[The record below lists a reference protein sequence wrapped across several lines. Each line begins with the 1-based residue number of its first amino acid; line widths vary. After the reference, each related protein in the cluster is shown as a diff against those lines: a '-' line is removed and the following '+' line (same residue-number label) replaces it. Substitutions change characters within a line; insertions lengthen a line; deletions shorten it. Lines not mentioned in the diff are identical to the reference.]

1 MSATELHQLLGAYLL
16 GGLDAADSER
26 FEAHLKGC
34 PACRDELAELENLPG
49 LLDSLPV
56 PDAVALTAGRP
67 REAGPGQPAVRV
79 PRALLDELAARRRNL
94 RRRWTAIV
102 GVVAAACL
110 ALGFAAAPLLN
121 RPPPP
126 DASYSVH
133 AGNGPQF
140 TVDLARKTWG
150 TELAVAGSSMPLKGT
165 LSLWIK
171 NRDGGEDRACAWTAT
186 PSGRIK
192 VTGATPVQLASIA
205 SVELRNELKQTVA
218 VITVPDG

>member
-1 MSATELHQLLGAYLL
+1 MSVPELHQLLGAYLL
-16 GGLDAADSER
+16 GGLNAADTER
-26 FEAHLKGC
+26 FDAHLQEC
-34 PACRDELAELENLPG
+34 PACREELAELQIVPA
-49 LLDSLPV
+49 LLDAVPV

-67 REAGPGQPAVRV
+67 SEAGPRQPDVRL
-79 PRALLDELAARRRNL
+79 PKPMLDELAARRRNL

-110 ALGFAAAPLLN
+110 ALGFAAAPLLI
-121 RPPPP
+121 RPSPP
-126 DASYSVH
+126 DASYSAQ

-150 TELAVAGSSMPLKGT
+150 TELAVAGSSMPLSGT
-165 LSLWIK
+165 LSLWVK
-171 NRDGGEDRACAWTAT
+171 DRKGGEDRACAWTAT